1 MPYFPGW
8 AGLVPCAA
16 TAALIYYNGFDHRFK
31 KLFQWRPLVWVG
43 LISYSLYLWHFLVLA
58 FARYLSGTEHLP
70 DAWLLPLAILMLIC
84 TLITYYGVEQ
94 PIKSWK
100 PGFARSFAGFYA
112 LPAIMVAVAVADRRA
127 RTSSPMRAR

>member
-1 MPYFPGW
+1 MASARVGGLDFLFP
-8 AGLVPCAA
+8 
-16 TAALIYYNGFDHRFK
+16 
-31 KLFQWRPLVWVG
+31 LFVA
-43 LISYSLYLWHFLVLA
+43 FLVLA

-112 LPAIMVAVAVADRRA
+112 LPAIMVAVAVAGFQQSAWIQEYRQQGLARA
-127 RTSSPMRAR
+127 DTSCHNTLHKNVCGALRASRPGC